1 MTLLFAICPGCKT
14 SITLPEGY
22 LNYGSWLSAH
32 QKTCPGERVP
42 KLVARVKSSKST
54 RGVKARVVKDDP
66 QLETQEFVAEMGA
79 RVAVK
84 LINAALGTFFGGKV
98 KG

>member
-1 MTLLFAICPGCKT
+1 
-14 SITLPEGY
+14 
-22 LNYGSWLSAH
+22 
-32 QKTCPGERVP
+32 
-42 KLVARVKSSKST
+42 
-54 RGVKARVVKDDP
+54 VKARVVKDDP